1 MTSPL
6 AHLALLLL
14 LLLQAVHTP
23 PAFLGIVYQGLTI
36 VHDPFL
42 FRVSPSMGRQQ
53 KPKPSNQGEN
63 PTRQK
68 IKTRK
73 ERKGSMEPLLPP
85 AGSVPF
91 LVYIIQRPRL

>member
-68 IKTRK
+68 LKQEKKGK
-73 ERKGSMEPLLPP
+73 EAWNPFSLLRDQFHF
-85 AGSVPF
+85 SS
-91 LVYIIQRPRL
+91 I